1 MLDIH
6 SQNYP
11 FKVLTLHGKHCLDFS
26 FVFSSLLPAWRNLF
40 SASKIFCSG
49 RYQPSSILGSY
60 DQWKVGTS
68 QPFTL
73 SKKWKNPSSALLR
86 KRTWIQALPPLS
98 TCSLSLLASG
108 TDLKSQKGLY
118 WGPSPIHNNVQLIV
132 WTRSIS
138 QHICSFLQ
146 SGGGCQKLQPSG
158 VSNLCLVCRW
168 PDQFKNVSQIPPTGC
183 YVSFLPCHRTSR
195 NKQLTPQEGTKG
207 NAGQSTSKILLNFC
221 TLNLLLQT
229 IGINY

>member
-6 SQNYP
+6 SQNDP

-26 FVFSSLLPAWRNLF
+26 FVFSALLPAWRNLF

-49 RYQPSSILGSY
+49 RYQPSYTGIF
-60 DQWKVGTS
+60 WPAEGTS
-68 QPFTL
+68 QPFTIY
-73 SKKWKNPSSALLR
+73 KKWKNPSSALLR
-86 KRTWIQALPPLS
+86 KRTWIQAIPPLA
-98 TCSLSLLASG
+98 TCCLSLLASG

-118 WGPSPIHNNVQLIV
+118 WGPSPIHNNLQLIV
-132 WTRSIS
+132 WTRSIL

-146 SGGGCQKLQPSG
+146 SGGGFQKLQPSG
-158 VSNLCLVCRW
+158 VSNLSLVCGW
-168 PDQFKNVSQIPPTGC
+168 PVQFKNVSQIPPTGC
-183 YVSFLPCHRTSR
+183 YVSFLPCHRTFG
-195 NKQLTPQEGTKG
+195 NKQLTLQEGTKG
-207 NAGQSTSKILLNFC
+207 NAGQSTSKILLNFS

>member
-1 MLDIH
+1 
-6 SQNYP
+6 
-11 FKVLTLHGKHCLDFS
+11 VE
-26 FVFSSLLPAWRNLF
+26 V
-40 SASKIFCSG
+40 
-49 RYQPSSILGSY
+49 
-60 DQWKVGTS
+60 TS
-68 QPFTL
+68 QPFTI

-118 WGPSPIHNNVQLIV
+118 WGPSPIHNNLQLIV
-132 WTRSIS
+132 WTRSIL
-138 QHICSFLQ
+138 QQICSFLQ
-146 SGGGCQKLQPSG
+146 SGGGFQKLQPSG
-158 VSNLCLVCRW
+158 VSNLSLACGW
-168 PDQFKNVSQIPPTGC
+168 PVQFKNVSQIPPTGC
-183 YVSFLPCHRTSR
+183 YVSFLPCHRTFG

-207 NAGQSTSKILLNFC
+207 NAGQSTSKTLLNFS